1 MGEKASEAFVHFFGV
16 SDFGHFTLLDTFIY
30 DQKACKKTLQ
40 WIPEQ
45 QTPALWRGP
54 AISETTNDGTK
65 ERRRSRASAS
75 THSHRSSGN
84 TMSSRARWWC
94 LWGGG
99 SLEESD
105 QIHSNNKSTPKRG
118 KIQWKRRWHMP
129 NFAKLMINVEKVRL
143 VFLFQHQKNNNNNER
158 TEIPMKFA
166 VTFVL
171 LVFLSLHPSKTT
183 NILTRSF

>member
-1 MGEKASEAFVHFFGV
+1 MTKKRAKKHCNEFQSNRPQRCEEALQFLRPP
-16 SDFGHFTLLDTFIY
+16 TME
-30 DQKACKKTLQ
+30 QKRDVDPGPRRPPTPIGRLATQCRPGPGGGAC
-40 WIPEQ
+40 
-45 QTPALWRGP
+45 G
-54 AISETTNDGTK
+54 
-65 ERRRSRASAS
+65 
-75 THSHRSSGN
+75 
-84 TMSSRARWWC
+84 
-94 LWGGG
+94 GGG